1 MFRFIEFENLCDD
14 EIRLV
19 HKSYDEPDS
28 EKGYA
33 PRYGFS
39 IILKETGEDIG
50 VVYFSADT
58 SPRQYL
64 VGHLSYGISPAH
76 AGHNYAMKACRLMKP
91 VALAHGLRRL
101 FIGAGFDNI
110 ASRKTIEK
118 LGGVPI
124 TLQDVPD
131 ESFLQQL
138 QDNKIEMYVWDIE
151 SFPSL

>member
-1 MFRFIEFENLCDD
+1 MFQFIEFEDLYDD
-14 EIRLV
+14 EIKLI
-19 HKSYDEPDS
+19 HKSYDEPDL

-39 IILKETGEDIG
+39 IILKESGEDIG
-50 VVYFSADT
+50 VVYFSVDH

-64 VGHLSYGISPAH
+64 VGHLSYGVSPIH

-91 VALAHGLRRL
+91 VALAHGFHCL

-124 TLQDVPD
+124 TIEDVPE
-131 ESFLQQL
+131 ESFLKKL
-138 QDNKIEMYVWDIE
+138 QDDRIEMFVWDIE
-151 SFPSL
+151 